1 MKIFKAFLLFLA
13 AVSFISCSTS
23 QRVTTSWVN
32 RENAKE
38 QLYNKVFILAITQN
52 QAARNLVESDL
63 RRQIIGLGLEAETS
77 YDVFPATFTKDTA
90 PSREIILA
98 KVRELKC
105 DLIFTIAL
113 FDSKTE
119 TKYVPGST
127 SYYAPYPAYGYY
139 GGFGSY
145 YGYYSPTVYSPGYYT
160 TDKVYYLEANLFD
173 TDSEKILWSVQSETY
188 NPEDLKE
195 FSAEYSELMIDQAYK
210 DRIIRKR

>member
-1 MKIFKAFLLFLA
+1 
-13 AVSFISCSTS
+13 
-23 QRVTTSWVN
+23 
-32 RENAKE
+32 
-38 QLYNKVFILAITQN
+38 
-52 QAARNLVESDL
+52 
-63 RRQIIGLGLEAETS
+63 LEAETS

-145 YGYYSPTVYSPGYYT
+145 YCYYSPTVYSPGYYT

-195 FSAEYSELMIDQAYK
+195 FSAEYSELMIYQANK
-210 DRIIRKR
+210 DRIVRKR